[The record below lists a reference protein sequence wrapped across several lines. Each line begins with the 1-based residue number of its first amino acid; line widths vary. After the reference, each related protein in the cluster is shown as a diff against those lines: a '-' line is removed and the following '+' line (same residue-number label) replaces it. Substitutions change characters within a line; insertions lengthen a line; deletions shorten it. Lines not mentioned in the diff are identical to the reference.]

1 MALHT
6 RDDWDA
12 AVETFNG
19 AVIQAFQNTDQIG
32 TDKMLFDSRPMGETV
47 SYPVMENMAARNEDD
62 GIDISQSAGYGRGT
76 EPTTAPSADGP
87 DDYYPGGGLS
97 PPVDDASVLPASDVR
112 NVRVEVDPVLKEN
125 RLIPRDQI
133 QVRPELRLPENYALK
148 LGRAVAEGKYIRC
161 LALLAGS
168 RDGALDEGLG
178 DASPTA
184 DVIANGIRNAASK
197 LDQAGVPNDDGGR
210 HLFLHS
216 PLWYSLLDA
225 EGVITKEFGGQS
237 NVQRPGEVIVYA
249 NIIIHNGRL
258 GFGVDFGSDGW
269 EDILVGPT
277 TSTAQTTKYRTDMG
291 AVLGILWHRETW
303 ALRHWENPST
313 DIDWVS
319 LRNSF
324 KVEARMIMGCE
335 VIQDNGIVA
344 LTTA

>member
-19 AVIQAFQNTDQIG
+19 QVIQAYQNADQIG

-62 GIDISQSAGYGRGT
+62 GIDITVAAGYGRQQ
-76 EPTTAPSADGP
+76 EPATAPSADAP
-87 DDYYPGGGLS
+87 ADYYPGSGT
-97 PPVDDASVLPASDVR
+97 VDPDGTDVLPTTDVR

-161 LALLAGS
+161 LAMLADR
-168 RDGALDEGLG
+168 RDLAQDEGLNG
-178 DASPTA
+178 ATPSA
-184 DVIANGIRNAASK
+184 DDIANGIRNAASK

-216 PLWYSLLDA
+216 PLWYTLLDA
-225 EGVITKEFGGQS
+225 EGVITKEFGGQA

-258 GFGVDFGSDGW
+258 GFGVNFAADGW
-269 EDILVGPT
+269 PDILQGPPGT
-277 TSTAQTTKYRTDMG
+277 GQVDKYETDMST
-291 AVLGILWHRETW
+291 VLGLLWHRESW

-324 KVEARMIMGCE
+324 KVEARMMMGCE

-344 LTTA
+344 LTTAA